1 MATTT
6 TFALPNATGLSK
18 TLEMLFGGT
27 VPVATAKPLDTK
39 PGSGNLVATFVSND
53 GKVVAAAAC
62 DVPFAANAGCAL
74 SIMPAAVAKD
84 TIKTKKLEQTML
96 DNLYEV
102 MNILSTLLMN
112 EHTPHLK
119 LATLY
124 PDLST
129 LPADA
134 KAMMGAAKGRVDF
147 NVSVPRYGNGLLSLI
162 AV

>member
-6 TFALPNATGLSK
+6 FILPNAKAMAQTF
-18 TLEMLFGGT
+18 EMLFGGN
-27 VPVATAKPLDTK
+27 VPVTPAKALDLK
-39 PGSGNLVATFVSND
+39 PGSGNLIATFVSD
-53 GKVVAAAAC
+53 DDKPVAVAVC

-74 SIMPAAVAKD
+74 SMLPAGAAKD
-84 TIKTKKLEQTML
+84 AIKTKKLEQAML

-124 PDLST
+124 PDIGK

-134 KAMMGAAKGRVDF
+134 KALLGAIKGRVDF
-147 NVSVPRYGNGLLSLI
+147 SINVPRYGVGGVALLTT
-162 AV
+162 

>member
-6 TFALPNATGLSK
+6 FVLPNATAMVK
-18 TLEMLFGGT
+18 TFEMLFGSN
-27 VPVATAKPLDTK
+27 VPVTPAKPLDTK
-39 PGSGNLVATFVSND
+39 PGSGNLVATFVTDD
-53 GKVVAAAAC
+53 GKPVAVAVC

-74 SIMPAAVAKD
+74 SMLPAAVAKD
-84 TIKTKKLEQTML
+84 AIKTKKLEQAML

-124 PDLST
+124 PDFGK

-134 KAMMGAAKGRVDF
+134 KAMLGAVKGRVDF
-147 NVSVPRYGNGLLSLI
+147 NVGVPRYGAGILSLLTT
-162 AV
+162 